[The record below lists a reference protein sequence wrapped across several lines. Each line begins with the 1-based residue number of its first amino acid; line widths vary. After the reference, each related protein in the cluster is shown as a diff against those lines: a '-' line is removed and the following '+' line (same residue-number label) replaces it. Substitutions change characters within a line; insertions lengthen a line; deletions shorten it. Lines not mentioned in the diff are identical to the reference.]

1 MEAAAR
7 RLERSCFSTMLPW
20 LYFARCHAAVT
31 RALTCFL
38 PYPVEFQAL
47 SLRIGQGPILI
58 RHEADRRP
66 RSLLLAPLP
75 CSGGGADPPGV
86 SNQTPAAPAQESLTL
101 PFRVIV
107 IFPSSF
113 PAVFC
118 SQSCCSGHGSH
129 HLYFWCSLTGW
140 EVFLLSVTAYMS
152 SVFLFWKMLD
162 GGGSFSRFPVSCY
175 MITAK

>member
-1 MEAAAR
+1 MVVCISFARYFALLPFERPFLEAAAR
-7 RLERSCFSTMLPW
+7 RLGRPYFSTMLPW

-47 SLRIGQGPILI
+47 SLRIGQGPVLI
-58 RHEADRRP
+58 RHEADRSP

-107 IFPSSF
+107 IFPRVSRPCFAPSH
-113 PAVFC
+113 AAAAMAHIISISGVVLHAGKCFC
-118 SQSCCSGHGSH
+118 S
-129 HLYFWCSLTGW
+129 L
-140 EVFLLSVTAYMS
+140 
-152 SVFLFWKMLD
+152 
-162 GGGSFSRFPVSCY
+162 
-175 MITAK
+175 